1 MKFYKDKNNEYY
13 YWDKIINNN
22 LTAVYVN
29 KNKSIRFFKNG
40 KLHNSK
46 NTAYVHKDG
55 YKEFH
60 LNGEYYGNKNN
71 FTKKSWRRRVKMQVF
86 L

>member
-1 MKFYKDKNNEYY
+1 MKFYKSKENNSYSI
-13 YWDKIINNN
+13 KIIINKLSALYCDSNI
-22 LTAVYVN
+22 VN
-29 KNKSIRFFKNG
+29 FCKNG
-40 KLHNSK
+40 KLHNDINASLISK
-46 NTAYVHKDG
+46 NG
-55 YKEFH
+55 YKEFY